1 MRSCLLNALCA
12 GAESHPLRHEEE
24 DRDHSSYVHAWD
36 APGSSNDSDT
46 VQAGKSR
53 AAHLI

>member
-1 MRSCLLNALCA
+1 MRSCLLNVLCA
-12 GAESHPLRHEEE
+12 SAESRLLRHEEE
-24 DRDHSSYVHAWD
+24 NRDHSSYLHAWD